1 MSYHPKIVAQF
12 GEDLFALLGPKANRV
27 PWSSLSYE
35 EQQSRLDRIP
45 EYVNTRTLG
54 KRPSMVD
61 IVIYCFNRLVNM
73 GADNPLLG
81 IDLPSYNS
89 LNDAAEKLK
98 MPALNY
104 DPTNLHDLMKLVKN
118 AAKQRDVF
126 LKHIFEDVV
135 FRFNPGL
142 VFPGVGRMD
151 SQGWLY
157 VNDGQ
162 HRILAC
168 IILGI
173 ENVPIS
179 YSKSDDEYWDV
190 SQYAAI
196 NIHSLSASEFDKYR
210 IRVQRYLA
218 SIEAGIATEE
228 EDHISYELHE
238 LFEDLEITVAEKSD
252 KSLGKNGKVLTGIG
266 NMIKY
271 RKEYGEDRFQRA
283 TTINARLFPTCVF
296 QTANSWGL
304 MEFLKAQK
312 GLKVDS
318 MQVDYAIFNALR
330 KRWAR
335 DNAGKYLQKDIKDA
349 YKEQTDSDA
358 TNSRIPE
365 PVIIAH
371 GIWQVCKKYAPEID
385 WVEPDWPEKTQKF
398 TLELV

>member
-1 MSYHPKIVAQF
+1 V
-12 GEDLFALLGPKANRV
+12 L
-27 PWSSLSYE
+27 
-35 EQQSRLDRIP
+35 
-45 EYVNTRTLG
+45 
-54 KRPSMVD
+54 
-61 IVIYCFNRLVNM
+61 
-73 GADNPLLG
+73 
-81 IDLPSYNS
+81 
-89 LNDAAEKLK
+89 
-98 MPALNY
+98 
-104 DPTNLHDLMKLVKN
+104 
-118 AAKQRDVF
+118 
-126 LKHIFEDVV
+126 
-135 FRFNPGL
+135 RFNPGL

-179 YSKSDDEYWDV
+179 YSTSDDEYWDV
-190 SQYAAI
+190 AQYAAI

-218 SIEAGIATEE
+218 SIEAGIVTEE

-252 KSLGKNGKVLTGIG
+252 KSLGKHGKVLTGIG

-283 TTINARLFPTCVF
+283 TTINARLFPTSVF

-312 GLKVDS
+312 GLTVDS

-371 GIWQVCKKYAPEID
+371 GIWQVCKKYAPEIN
-385 WVEPDWPEKTQKF
+385 WVEPSWPEKTQKF
-398 TLELV
+398 ILKLI